1 MNEGVDRI
9 SVDVPLDEKY
19 GHLLRLAVSGIGL
32 RMDYTYDDIED
43 LKLAVDEAYL
53 LAIRE
58 GSRQERASVE
68 FLVHEDRMEILF
80 HGLQANSLP
89 EQSPDLESFGLF
101 LIKGVMDEVNF
112 AADDGADVLRMTKF
126 LKK

>member
-1 MNEGVDRI
+1 VSDQTDR
-9 SVDVPLDEKY
+9 VVVEVPLDEKY

-53 LAIRE
+53 LAIR
-58 GSRQERASVE
+58 GSGNDGRTAVE
-68 FLVHEDRMEILF
+68 FLVHPDRMEILF
-80 HGLQANSLP
+80 RGVHP
-89 EQSPDLESFGLF
+89 EALSEDRGDMESFGLF
-101 LIKGVMDEVNF
+101 LIQGVMDEVDF
-112 AADDGADVLRMTKF
+112 PQQKGGDVLRMVKL